1 MGEPTMRTKEIN
13 FHLDHKLS
21 EILKIT
27 IDELDKMA
35 LSDVEMMRE
44 TLFRIEKELY
54 EEVANEQK

>member
-1 MGEPTMRTKEIN
+1 MRTKEIN
-13 FHLDHKLS
+13 YHLDHKLC

-35 LSDVEMMRE
+35 LSDVERMRE